1 MKNLRLGL
9 ISAIAA
15 AVLVACGGGD
25 TTVPGSGQPSGA
37 PTTKGN
43 FTSVVSFGDSL
54 SDLGAYTP
62 ATSFT
67 SNGLPPYLG
76 GKFTTNLDG
85 GAGLVWVENV
95 ANAVLS
101 ARPAGTPAITP
112 AEVGFAGQSMA
123 CPIAASVP
131 ALAGTCT
138 GYGQA
143 GARVTNPDG
152 YKHSIGFLTV
162 PAKTQIA
169 NHLARFGSFKATDLV
184 LVSIGFNE
192 VFVQFEQYF
201 LPAFMT
207 AYTQWQTGQISEDQ
221 FKAAVF
227 HAQTLAQEE
236 MKTAALELADL
247 VRSQILAKGAK
258 YVAVT
263 TLLDMSRTPEAMAL
277 PEAIRPMLN
286 ILPQTFELWLRDGLT
301 DQPVKFVELRSVFD
315 DMLANPAGYGF
326 VNVTSRA
333 CDAARMPV
341 ASGGSSLFC
350 NTTPGMPYNAL
361 ATGADMNTWL
371 FADGVHPT
379 VGGYKAISDAVLRQL
394 ASFGWI

>member
-1 MKNLRLGL
+1 MRTLRIGL
-9 ISAIAA
+9 ISAITA

-25 TTVPGSGQPSGA
+25 VTIPGSGEPAGA
-37 PTTKGN
+37 PTTKGS

-54 SDLGAYTP
+54 SDMGAYTP

-67 SNGLPPYLG
+67 GNGQPPYLG
-76 GKFTTNLDG
+76 GKFTTNVDG
-85 GAGLVWVENV
+85 GASLVWVENV

-101 ARPAGTPAITP
+101 GRPPGTPAITP
-112 AEVGFAGQSMA
+112 AEVGFAGQSVL

-131 ALAGTCT
+131 ALASTCT

-169 NHLARFGSFKATDLV
+169 NHLARFGSFKDTDLV
-184 LVSIGFNE
+184 LVSVGFNE
-192 VFVQFEQYF
+192 VFVQFEQYY
-201 LPAFMT
+201 LPAFMV
-207 AYTQWQTGQISEDQ
+207 ALGKWQAGQISEDQ
-221 FKAAVF
+221 FKADVF

-236 MKTAALELADL
+236 MKVAALALADL
-247 VRSQILAKGAK
+247 VRNEILAKGAK

-263 TLLDMSRTPEAMAL
+263 TLLDMSKTPEAMAL
-277 PEAIRPMLN
+277 PEAIRPLLN

-301 DQPVKFVELRSVFD
+301 GQPVKFVDLRAVFD
-315 DMLANPAGYGF
+315 DMLANPGGYGF

-333 CDAARMPV
+333 CDAARMPA

-350 NTTPGMPYNAL
+350 NTTPGAPYSAL
-361 ATGADMNTWL
+361 ATGADASTWL

-379 VGGYKAISDAVLRQL
+379 AGGYKAISDAVLQQL
-394 ASFGWI
+394 KSFGWI